1 MRPFTAINKLPT
13 NILTVSS
20 AAPAR
25 LRALQP
31 QCGGLRG
38 PSVVALPPSLRTFES
53 QTPEPLPLVSR
64 LLALSE
70 IKLSA
75 PWKGRRGGEGADSCS
90 LGGGVLSSSREG
102 LPGRRPE
109 LTLASRLLF

>member
-1 MRPFTAINKLPT
+1 MPSRLQTVWNQKIPNTRFRHISHVSPVPSDPGPSSGSMRPCTAVNKLPT
-13 NILTVSS
+13 NILTSSS

-38 PSVVALPPSLRTFES
+38 PPVVALPPSLRTFES
-53 QTPEPLPLVSR
+53 QAPEPHALVSR
-64 LLALSE
+64 RLVLSE

-75 PWKGRRGGEGADSCS
+75 PGEG
-90 LGGGVLSSSREG
+90 R
-102 LPGRRPE
+102 
-109 LTLASRLLF
+109 